1 MDESLGIEFRQT
13 SKVIKAH
20 IGKLICEHLDE
31 HKVKISMTEGIILHY
46 VYSHEDRVVS
56 SKNLME
62 AIGVSKATMS
72 QTLASLIRK
81 GLIEFEEWPED
92 GRVKRV
98 LLTKK
103 GQSLEENINKA
114 LNDAD
119 RFFKEAFRPEELEE
133 LHRLMKK
140 LRDYVQDNQK
150 IEEK

>member
-13 SKVIKAH
+13 SKVIKTH

-103 GQSLEENINKA
+103 GQSLEEDINKA

>member
-1 MDESLGIEFRQT
+1 MEEILGLEFKQT
-13 SKVIKAH
+13 SKVIKAYV
-20 IGKLICEHLDE
+20 GKLICDNLNE
-31 HKVKISMTEGIILHY
+31 HKVKVSATEGIILHY
-46 VYSHEDRVVS
+46 VYDHGDHVVS
-56 SKNLME
+56 SKDLMQ

-103 GQSLEENINKA
+103 GQSLEEDIDKA

-119 RFFKEAFRPEELEE
+119 RFFKEAFSQDELEE
-133 LHRLMKK
+133 LRSLMRK
-140 LRDYVQDNQK
+140 LREYVQDNQK
-150 IEEK
+150 TEEK